1 VLSSGSKHGE
11 KLLVKRREF
20 ITLLGGAVTW
30 PLAARAQQ
38 PAMPVIGFL
47 NSASAESFAPFVAAF
62 RQGLSEAGYIEGRN
76 VAVEYRWADEQ
87 YDRLPALA
95 ADLVRRRADVIAA
108 NQISA
113 EAAKAATATIPIVFT
128 TALDPVQ
135 LGLVAALNRP
145 GGNLTG
151 VTTLNVELLPK
162 RIELLHQLSPNATD
176 LALLVNST
184 NPSAGALSRDA
195 HAAARSLGL
204 QLHVLEAS
212 SESDF
217 EPAFTKL
224 ALIRVGGLVIGPDPF
239 FVGRSAQLAALA
251 LRKAVP
257 AVFEFRQFVSAGGLM
272 SYGGSLTDVY
282 RLAGVYVGRVLKGE
296 KPADLPVH
304 QSTKVELMIN
314 LKTARTLD
322 LTVPASLLARADEVI
337 E

>member
-1 VLSSGSKHGE
+1 M
-11 KLLVKRREF
+11 KRREF
-20 ITLLGGAVTW
+20 ITLLGGAAVVW

-38 PAMPVIGFL
+38 AGMPVIGFL
-47 NSASAESFAPFVAAF
+47 NSGSAESFAPFVVAF
-62 RQGLSEAGYIEGRN
+62 RQGLSETGYIEGRN

-95 ADLVRRRADVIAA
+95 ADLVRRQADVIAA

-113 EAAKAATATIPIVFT
+113 EAAKAATSTIPIVFT

-162 RIELLHQLSPNATD
+162 RIELAHQLNPTATD
-176 LALLVNST
+176 VALLVNPT
-184 NPSAGALSRDA
+184 NPSAKALSRDA
-195 HAAARSLGL
+195 HAAARALGL
-204 QLHVLEAS
+204 RLQVVEAS

-217 EPAFTKL
+217 ETAFTTL
-224 ALIRVGGLVIGPDPF
+224 TRMHAGGLVIGPDPF

-251 LRKAVP
+251 LREAVP
-257 AVFEFRQFVSAGGLM
+257 TVFEFRQFVAAGGLM
-272 SYGGSLTDVY
+272 SYGGSLTEVY

-296 KPADLPVH
+296 KPAELPVH

-314 LKTARTLD
+314 LKTAQALGIE
-322 LTVPASLLARADEVI
+322 VPPTLLARADEVI

>member
-1 VLSSGSKHGE
+1 MLSSGSKHGE

-38 PAMPVIGFL
+38 PAIPVVGFL

>member
-1 VLSSGSKHGE
+1 
-11 KLLVKRREF
+11 VKRRDF
-20 ITLLGGAVTW
+20 ITLLGGAAAVW
-30 PLAARAQQ
+30 PLAAHAQQ
-38 PAMPVIGFL
+38 AAMPVVGFL

-76 VAVEYRWADEQ
+76 VAVEYRWANEQ

-95 ADLVRRRADVIAA
+95 ADLVRRQADVIAA
-108 NQISA
+108 NQISV

-162 RIELLHQLSPNATD
+162 RIELLHQLSPTATD

-204 QLHVLEAS
+204 QLHILEAS

-251 LRKAVP
+251 LRHAVP
-257 AVFEFRQFVSAGGLM
+257 AIFQFREFAAAGGLM
-272 SYGGSLTDVY
+272 SYGSSIRDTYVSVASTPAASSRATSRPSCRCRRRPSTSWSSTSRPRKHSVWKFR
-282 RLAGVYVGRVLKGE
+282 RLCS
-296 KPADLPVH
+296 PAP
-304 QSTKVELMIN
+304 T
-314 LKTARTLD
+314 R
-322 LTVPASLLARADEVI
+322 
-337 E
+337 

>member
-1 VLSSGSKHGE
+1 
-11 KLLVKRREF
+11 VKRREF
-20 ITLLGGAVTW
+20 ITLLGGAAAAW
-30 PLAARAQQ
+30 PLAVRAQQ
-38 PAMPVIGFL
+38 AAMPVVGFL

-76 VAVEYRWADEQ
+76 VAVEYRWANEQ

-95 ADLVRRRADVIAA
+95 ADLVRRQADVIAA
-108 NQISA
+108 NQISV

-162 RIELLHQLSPNATD
+162 RIELLHQLSPTATD

-204 QLHVLEAS
+204 QLHILEAS

-257 AVFEFRQFVSAGGLM
+257 TVFEFRQFVSAGGLM

-314 LKTARTLD
+314 LKTAGALGLTL
-322 LTVPASLLARADEVI
+322 PASLLARADEVV

>member
-1 VLSSGSKHGE
+1 MHFDRL
-11 KLLVKRREF
+11 KRREF
-20 ITLLGGAVTW
+20 ISLLGGAAAWT
-30 PLAARAQQ
+30 LAARAQQ
-38 PAMPVIGFL
+38 AAMPVVGFL

-76 VAVEYRWADEQ
+76 VAVEYRWANEQ

-95 ADLVRRRADVIAA
+95 ADLVRRQADVIAA
-108 NQISA
+108 NQISV

-162 RIELLHQLSPNATD
+162 RIELLHQLSPTATD

-204 QLHVLEAS
+204 QLHILEAS

-257 AVFEFRQFVSAGGLM
+257 TVFAFRQFVSAGGLM

-314 LKTARTLD
+314 LKTAGALGLTL
-322 LTVPASLLARADEVI
+322 PASLLARADEVI

>member
-1 VLSSGSKHGE
+1 
-11 KLLVKRREF
+11 
-20 ITLLGGAVTW
+20 
-30 PLAARAQQ
+30 
-38 PAMPVIGFL
+38 
-47 NSASAESFAPFVAAF
+47 
-62 RQGLSEAGYIEGRN
+62 
-76 VAVEYRWADEQ
+76 
-87 YDRLPALA
+87 
-95 ADLVRRRADVIAA
+95 VRRRADVIAA

>member
-1 VLSSGSKHGE
+1 M
-11 KLLVKRREF
+11 KRREF
-20 ITLLGGAVTW
+20 IALLGGAAAW
-30 PLAARAQQ
+30 PVAARAQQ
-38 PAMPVIGFL
+38 STMPMIGFL
-47 NSASAESFAPFVAAF
+47 NSASAESFAPFVVAF
-62 RQGLSEAGYIEGRN
+62 RQGLSETGYIEGRN

-95 ADLVRRRADVIAA
+95 ADLVRRQADVIAA

-113 EAAKAATATIPIVFT
+113 EAAKAATGTIPIVFT

-162 RIELLHQLSPNATD
+162 RIELLHQLSPTATEV
-176 LALLVNST
+176 ALLVNPT

-204 QLHVLEAS
+204 RLQVLEAS

-217 EPAFTKL
+217 EPAF
-224 ALIRVGGLVIGPDPF
+224 AIMARMHAGGLVIGPDPF
-239 FVGRSAQLAALA
+239 FVGRSAQLATLA
-251 LRKAVP
+251 LRQAVP
-257 AVFEFRQFVSAGGLM
+257 TVFEFRQFVAAGGLM

-296 KPADLPVH
+296 RPADLPVH
-304 QSTKVELMIN
+304 QSTKVELIIN
-314 LKTARTLD
+314 LKTARALGLD
-322 LTVPASLLARADEVI
+322 ISPTLLARADEVI

>member
-1 VLSSGSKHGE
+1 MLSSGSKHGE

>member
-1 VLSSGSKHGE
+1 VLSFRSPSGRRDQMTAFIG
-11 KLLVKRREF
+11 RREL
-20 ITLLGGAVTW
+20 ITLLGGAAVVW

-38 PAMPVIGFL
+38 PAMPVVGFL

-95 ADLVRRRADVIAA
+95 ADLVRRQADVIAA
-108 NQISA
+108 NQISV

-162 RIELLHQLSPNATD
+162 RIELLHQLSPTATD

-204 QLHVLEAS
+204 QLHILEAS

-257 AVFEFRQFVSAGGLM
+257 TVFEFRQFVSAGGLM
-272 SYGGSLTDVY
+272 SYGGSFD
-282 RLAGVYVGRVLKGE
+282 
-296 KPADLPVH
+296 
-304 QSTKVELMIN
+304 
-314 LKTARTLD
+314 
-322 LTVPASLLARADEVI
+322 
-337 E
+337 

>member
-1 VLSSGSKHGE
+1 MTVTIG
-11 KLLVKRREF
+11 RRE
-20 ITLLGGAVTW
+20 LLAALGGAAAAW

-38 PAMPVIGFL
+38 AALPVIGFL
-47 NSASAESFAPFVAAF
+47 NSASAESFAPFVVAF
-62 RQGLSEAGYIEGRN
+62 RQGLSETGYIEGRN

-95 ADLVRRRADVIAA
+95 ADLVRRQADVIAA

-113 EAAKAATATIPIVFT
+113 EAAKAATGTIPIVFT

-162 RIELLHQLSPNATD
+162 RIELLHQLRPAATD
-176 LALLVNST
+176 VALLVNPT
-184 NPSAGALSRDA
+184 NPSAEALSRDS

-217 EPAFTKL
+217 ELVFTIL
-224 ALIRVGGLVIGPDPF
+224 TRMHAGGLVIGPDPF
-239 FVGRSAQLAALA
+239 FVGRSARLAALA
-251 LRKAVP
+251 LRQAVP
-257 AVFEFRQFVSAGGLM
+257 TVFEFRQFVAAGGLM

-314 LKTARTLD
+314 LKTARALGLEMPPT
-322 LTVPASLLARADEVI
+322 LLARADEVI

>member
-1 VLSSGSKHGE
+1 
-11 KLLVKRREF
+11 VKRREF
-20 ITLLGGAVTW
+20 ITLLGGAAAAW

-38 PAMPVIGFL
+38 AMPVIGFL
-47 NSASAESFAPFVAAF
+47 NSASAESFAPFVVAF
-62 RQGLSEAGYIEGRN
+62 RQGLSETGYIEGRN
-76 VAVEYRWADEQ
+76 VAIEYRWADEQ
-87 YDRLPALA
+87 YDRLPTLA
-95 ADLVRRRADVIAA
+95 ADLVRRQADVIAA

-113 EAAKAATATIPIVFT
+113 EAAKAATGTIPIVFT

-162 RIELLHQLSPNATD
+162 RIELLHQLNPTTTEV
-176 LALLVNST
+176 ALLVNPT

-204 QLHVLEAS
+204 RLQVLEAS
-212 SESDF
+212 SENDF
-217 EPAFTKL
+217 EPAFAIL
-224 ALIRVGGLVIGPDPF
+224 ARMHAGGLVIGPDPF
-239 FVGRSAQLAALA
+239 FVGRSARLAALA
-251 LRKAVP
+251 LRQAVP
-257 AVFEFRQFVSAGGLM
+257 TVFEFRQFVAAGGLM

-314 LKTARTLD
+314 LKTAKALGIEIPPT
-322 LTVPASLLARADEVI
+322 LLARADEVI

>member
-1 VLSSGSKHGE
+1 MHFDRL
-11 KLLVKRREF
+11 KRREF
-20 ITLLGGAVTW
+20 ISLLGGVAAWTLV
-30 PLAARAQQ
+30 ARAQQ
-38 PAMPVIGFL
+38 AAMPVVGFL

-76 VAVEYRWADEQ
+76 VAVEYRWANEQ

-95 ADLVRRRADVIAA
+95 ADLVRRQADVIAA
-108 NQISA
+108 NQISV

-162 RIELLHQLSPNATD
+162 RIELLHQLSPTATD

-204 QLHVLEAS
+204 QLHILEAS

-257 AVFEFRQFVSAGGLM
+257 TVFEFRQFVSAGGLM

-314 LKTARTLD
+314 LKTAGALGLTL
-322 LTVPASLLARADEVI
+322 PASLLARADEVI

>member
-1 VLSSGSKHGE
+1 
-11 KLLVKRREF
+11 VKRRDF
-20 ITLLGGAVTW
+20 ITLLGGAAAAW
-30 PLAARAQQ
+30 PLAAHAQQ
-38 PAMPVIGFL
+38 AAMPVVGFL

-76 VAVEYRWADEQ
+76 VAVEYRWANEQ

-95 ADLVRRRADVIAA
+95 ADLVRRQADVIAA
-108 NQISA
+108 NQISV

-162 RIELLHQLSPNATD
+162 RIELLHQLSPTATD

-204 QLHVLEAS
+204 QLHILEAS

-257 AVFEFRQFVSAGGLM
+257 TVFEFRQFVSAGGLM

-314 LKTARTLD
+314 LKTAGALGLTL
-322 LTVPASLLARADEVI
+322 PASLLARADEVI